1 MRSSLGRSKP
11 VSVRHPY
18 PLALWTRPL
27 PFLLATSQACST
39 ILTTTPFD
47 NLAGHLLHGSDTAN
61 PNAGI
66 NFSPTRRDTS
76 RSPTSPNFSPTPA
89 QPHHTPNDPIPEQ
102 PSYKAP
108 PTLVAGKNGTRPTVL
123 GEGGNREAESEFE
136 VDADWEE
143 MKRDGIE
150 LSKKERRK
158 RQVEEFL
165 AKREE
170 GAAEGRRK

>member
-1 MRSSLGRSKP
+1 M
-11 VSVRHPY
+11 
-18 PLALWTRPL
+18 
-27 PFLLATSQACST
+27 
-39 ILTTTPFD
+39 
-47 NLAGHLLHGSDTAN
+47 
-61 PNAGI
+61 
-66 NFSPTRRDTS
+66 
-76 RSPTSPNFSPTPA
+76 
-89 QPHHTPNDPIPEQ
+89 
-102 PSYKAP
+102 
-108 PTLVAGKNGTRPTVL
+108 AGKNGTRPTVL

-150 LSKKERRK
+150 MSKKERRK